1 MRVILFKTAIQA
13 VKRRINFLYFV
24 HATLNDYF
32 DWIFTG
38 RMICVCAY
46 TENGMWMLRDP
57 YEYYNGPLSTLS
69 KSFVICNL
77 RILITSQFLMVDVSA
92 YMIVFKKNLN
102 IFVFFFKY
110 QHFLKKGI
118 AIKILFI
125 VEIFLRFVYE
135 NGN

>member
-92 YMIVFKKNLN
+92 YMIVYEKNLN
-102 IFVFFFKY
+102 IFVLFLNTNIFKKRELLSKFY
-110 QHFLKKGI
+110 LLLKSFND
-118 AIKILFI
+118 LFMKT
-125 VEIFLRFVYE
+125 ET
-135 NGN
+135 